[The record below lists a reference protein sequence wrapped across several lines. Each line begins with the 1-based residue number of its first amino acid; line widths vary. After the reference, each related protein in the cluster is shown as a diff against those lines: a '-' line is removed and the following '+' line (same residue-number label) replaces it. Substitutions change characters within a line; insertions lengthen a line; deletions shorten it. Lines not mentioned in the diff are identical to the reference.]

1 MSRSCIATIAML
13 HKTAEN
19 LMPALTALDDD
30 QVAMTG
36 FPLHPIEMLNHL
48 EKLRELSGGT
58 IGYLHGKA

>member
-1 MSRSCIATIAML
+1 ML

-19 LMPALTALDDD
+19 LMPELTALDDD

-36 FPLHPIEMLNHL
+36 TPLHPIKILDHL
-48 EKLRELSGGT
+48 EKLRELSGGN